1 VSALTI
7 VMYHY
12 VRDLAHSRYPG
23 IKGRTIEEFEGQ
35 LDYITRHYTVCS
47 TRDVIA
53 ATRGERALPANAC
66 LLTFDDGLL
75 DHFTVALPRLLAR
88 GLTASF
94 YAPAVTAAQ
103 ATVLDTHKIHF
114 ILAAA
119 PDHEALARRLRAL
132 IDARQGEP
140 GVASSEALWEQCS
153 QRQAWDFDS
162 PAEVVFVKRALQRDL
177 PPPVR
182 AAITAAL
189 FDDFVGVDERAFARE
204 LYMDTDQLRRL
215 VGHGMDVGG
224 HGATHVWLT
233 TLSRVEQQAEID
245 ATAAF
250 LADVHGRRAVDWV
263 MSYPFGAYTAET
275 LALLEPAGCALGLTT
290 RFAVASDLSS
300 PLELPR
306 LDTNHLPL
314 RGDAPAPASMAAAT
328 TGRRDE
334 RRAVS
339 PGR

>member
-12 VRDLAHSRYPG
+12 VRDLAHSRYPA
-23 IKGRTIEEFEGQ
+23 IKGRTLEEFEGQ

-53 ATRGERALPANAC
+53 AARGERALPVNAC
-66 LLTFDDGLL
+66 VLTFDDGLL
-75 DHFTVALPRLLAR
+75 DHFTVVLPRLLAR

-94 YAPAVTAAQ
+94 YPPAVTAAQ
-103 ATVLDTHKIHF
+103 TSVLDTHKIHF

-119 PDHEALARRLRAL
+119 TDHEALARRLRAL
-132 IDARQGEP
+132 IDARRGEP
-140 GVASSEALWEQCS
+140 GVASSEALWEQSS

-182 AAITAAL
+182 AAITATL
-189 FDDFVGVDERAFARE
+189 FEEFVGVDECAFARE

-215 VGHGMDVGG
+215 VAQGMEVGG
-224 HGATHVWLT
+224 HGAAHVWLN
-233 TLSRVEQQAEID
+233 TLSLAEQQAEID

-263 MSYPFGAYTAET
+263 MSYPFGAYTFET
-275 LALLEPAGCALGLTT
+275 LALLPRAGCALGLTT
-290 RFAVASDLSS
+290 RFAAASDLSS

-314 RGDAPAPASMAAAT
+314 RGDAPAPGSTAEPA
-328 TGRRDE
+328 GIREE
-334 RRAVS
+334 RRPVR